1 MTTTEVPSSVPVNT
15 TQKQFTEISSS
26 WPHSSLLS
34 LVLGGAET
42 GLPRPSHHFL
52 PKSGSHDQHVLPPSS
67 SNHICHSCCVS
78 KCWPEGR
85 VDLIREDALAIYCP
99 GLLPAPPLH
108 EDGRGR
114 VNAQLMCH
122 PIHPA
127 AQRSSYSFLMCSVQ
141 GPELF
146 GADSDFRKNSGSKC
160 SQATALLVLVCR
172 LCFAGFMFEWGRTV
186 NPTCDKWQG
195 IPKLPVW
202 IYALSHKTS
211 QNAVCLHGNLL
222 LRST

>member
-1 MTTTEVPSSVPVNT
+1 M
-15 TQKQFTEISSS
+15 
-26 WPHSSLLS
+26 
-34 LVLGGAET
+34 LGGAET

-52 PKSGSHDQHVLPPSS
+52 PKSGSHDQPVLPPSS

-99 GLLPAPPLH
+99 GPLPAPPLY

-122 PIHPA
+122 PILPA

-146 GADSDFRKNSGSKC
+146 GAEQLQTMTSGKIQGAS
-160 SQATALLVLVCR
+160 ALKPLLSWC
-172 LCFAGFMFEWGRTV
+172 LCAD
-186 NPTCDKWQG
+186 CALQG
-195 IPKLPVW
+195 SCLSGEGQSVLPVTSGRKFQS
-202 IYALSHKTS
+202 YQYGSMLCHTKQVKMLS
-211 QNAVCLHGNLL
+211 AYMEICC
-222 LRST
+222 